1 MKGKRVKESKG
12 RIKPTI
18 RRSDVTRFYDLS
30 DDEFERLCRDL
41 HGKQKGISTCNLFGL
56 RRQVQKGVDHIADR
70 ESGDGK
76 EVGQSKCYT
85 VFGTGDLKS
94 AVEPFFTHLTY
105 WKEQNVR
112 RYILFVACD
121 VERTQVHE
129 EKENQRK
136 RFKAEGI
143 LFELWSGRDIER
155 HLQPHRDL
163 VEKYIDSRE
172 IQDKICGS
180 REPTIVLTEQYR
192 TLELNYEAV
201 STQRTVLA
209 DAFSEAKLQLVE
221 DLRETFRRGKR
232 IDAMQ
237 GMRRLFE
244 ESQDNWLSLNAFA
257 RGQILR
263 IMALYTL
270 NVEGDKENALVLI
283 ERARQENP
291 EGDDAVL
298 RAVLIYKRGDK
309 KMIENALEI
318 AQSSNSVEA
327 LNFQGSL
334 LIELDRY
341 EDTLNLLDNS
351 PLSAKGNSETYRL
364 RALAHLCLGNL
375 AEARAYIGS
384 AFKENPDWYPIRFTK
399 GLVDY
404 WTAYPPSTLR
414 LLNPLIP
421 APAPLD
427 LVKQDQESLNYLDS
441 AERSFYELE
450 SGQQI
455 SDDEKW
461 LISLWR
467 LAALS
472 MHPDRINEADERCL
486 VLLQTRPTDSL
497 LVRWVLS
504 RNFSVDR
511 NTLEG
516 SILEKINTTPEPERY
531 IDLVT
536 VLMGLLLEDGDY
548 HKAFGILNKYRNIF
562 EFAGHIDIWLYWRS
576 QTQIA
581 SGKKLSIA
589 NKTVS
594 QISNGQIRTQL
605 IAKILEIECRQKD
618 DWTPLFAHYESAY
631 NENANVLNLLEACR
645 LKAFMKDYRYVL
657 IKEEQLIDALGT
669 PAVVYLLANSA
680 WQAKEYKTCLKVI
693 ERCRT
698 FFSKAIL
705 PHDLRRLSVMCER
718 ELGFLPEALQEA
730 KDLVTTTGSTQ
741 NIIAL
746 MQVQLDYGNLAGIR
760 ECAQKLLG
768 KEDTLPTDLLN
779 AANIVQF
786 IDIDLAKAIFQKALQ
801 HDIEPNLVCM
811 AISLGH
817 RLGLESIIYPLNDR
831 IWNLARQGK
840 EAFRPVTLAQI
851 IELQKAHSEKV
862 QYVTSSY
869 DKGQIPIHLISDR
882 LNVPL
887 SRILHETLAQ
897 NESDPSPL
905 VRPPVFLR
913 FGNRHLRNIPK
924 MGDVDCQLYL
934 DVTALLVAT
943 HLELTDIL
951 ERIFPVLRISA
962 SIQHFLLS
970 EIQRLTHN
978 QPSRLDAQKQIKE
991 LVDFGII
998 QNTPSKEQAIDIGD
1012 SFYSSMGS
1020 DWMHSLLSAIDCG
1033 GFIVDFLPLH
1043 SHDIDMRPVS
1053 IPEKYSGLIV
1063 GIGEIIES
1071 LVHNHL
1077 ITDEQHR
1084 QLLKSGFYAVNSG
1097 NTVSYPNIGKNLFL
1111 MGGIAEAIASM
1122 GLLSKVCQHYRVF
1135 MGERETKSIN
1145 AEIEQEERNAT
1156 LRRWLDLL
1164 RERIRVGL
1172 EKGKYQVIKREETL
1186 GKTVAGEDT
1195 EPHGPFLSTLS
1206 DLLSLISRPSDIVW
1220 FDDRFL
1226 SSFSTN
1232 NNGAIIV
1239 GIVEVLGLLKA
1250 MAEINEDF
1258 YYEKLN
1264 QLRAANVR
1272 YIPLSKDELLYHI
1285 YRATVCNG
1293 ILIET
1298 KELSTIRRY
1307 WAACLLDK
1315 ERLRCKPLQPD
1326 EKHELGFLVWSG
1338 RAIQDAI
1345 TECWAG
1351 ERIANDLARV
1361 RSDWLFHNL
1370 YTGIY
1375 GCRHLLH
1382 DPNPASERF
1391 DLIGIDLGGM
1401 LTAAIGLRSNAME
1414 GMESPQ
1420 AGYLGWLKARL
1431 ITDQFKVNPDA
1442 VISTASLLE
1451 TTLLDL
1457 LSEEKGLS
1465 EKHKRVERSL
1475 INRFLL
1481 KMPPEILRELDR
1493 KPGFLEQFGVKY
1505 TSTVNL
1511 KDIEIKAADYWSAAA
1526 KASTGTPQFVF
1537 SAGVHPIKLQIKWVL
1552 DQFNCPSIVL
1562 MSVDDKL
1569 HLTNSDPALGVLWED
1584 VEVRLAALERSRNDL
1599 DCDDMA
1605 YHKMREDI
1613 TIIHAPLDRIEYMTT
1628 RRDSSYAFYCRSLL
1642 QKLIDRD
1649 SINQTELLPP
1659 SLESILI
1666 HFRVHKAELSDTF
1679 NSVDTYSRIAAR
1691 LLAECGLAEAI
1702 ERLSCV
1708 PVPIPNDV
1716 CSALYDLPV
1725 YDRTSLIVDVAE
1737 RWTSPVSML
1746 HLLKLSLQDSRH
1758 DEKQRGIALKTY
1770 SRLWEEKAG
1779 ANGFVEAFLKLIR
1792 WFEAEFSN
1800 WREFR
1805 DLPAQVRL
1813 FCLWAH
1819 SSRIC
1824 NIFGKAGADM
1834 EIIIHYLDSHV
1845 GGATHMV
1852 FYYDTAYSE
1861 DVLNPSHL
1869 SKAHF
1874 TCHALSNVLSEISD
1888 QDLSLLPVNA
1898 DVASLLRDFLEGK
1911 QASVLTLLRD
1921 TSLQQNCLNSLFG
1934 GDRGLLLTRIAGGEL
1949 AEPFLTSS
1957 LHQAAKKRVFGLR
1970 ENPYS
1975 ARDWI
1980 DLAAIVGDLP
1990 IYSDLRDDFLSV
2002 VEAINIEELYLSDRT
2017 SLSLSLPMICEQ
2029 IALFG
2034 SEDLFQKIKDHIV
2047 RLTVLV
2053 ERDRSRNSREADNEQ
2068 PNIDTILIFLL
2079 NGIYIMSRRWSSPLE
2094 SSLFFSETMEHILRG
2109 SPRLCQLIYY
2119 PLRLFAAQLPASQ
2132 MHGIWKLV
2140 LISRAMVDRVGGD

>member
-1 MKGKRVKESKG
+1 
-12 RIKPTI
+12 
-18 RRSDVTRFYDLS
+18 
-30 DDEFERLCRDL
+30 
-41 HGKQKGISTCNLFGL
+41 
-56 RRQVQKGVDHIADR
+56 
-70 ESGDGK
+70 
-76 EVGQSKCYT
+76 
-85 VFGTGDLKS
+85 
-94 AVEPFFTHLTY
+94 
-105 WKEQNVR
+105 
-112 RYILFVACD
+112 
-121 VERTQVHE
+121 
-129 EKENQRK
+129 
-136 RFKAEGI
+136 
-143 LFELWSGRDIER
+143 
-155 HLQPHRDL
+155 
-163 VEKYIDSRE
+163 
-172 IQDKICGS
+172 
-180 REPTIVLTEQYR
+180 
-192 TLELNYEAV
+192 
-201 STQRTVLA
+201 
-209 DAFSEAKLQLVE
+209 
-221 DLRETFRRGKR
+221 
-232 IDAMQ
+232 
-237 GMRRLFE
+237 
-244 ESQDNWLSLNAFA
+244 
-257 RGQILR
+257 
-263 IMALYTL
+263 
-270 NVEGDKENALVLI
+270 
-283 ERARQENP
+283 
-291 EGDDAVL
+291 
-298 RAVLIYKRGDK
+298 
-309 KMIENALEI
+309 
-318 AQSSNSVEA
+318 
-327 LNFQGSL
+327 
-334 LIELDRY
+334 
-341 EDTLNLLDNS
+341 
-351 PLSAKGNSETYRL
+351 
-364 RALAHLCLGNL
+364 
-375 AEARAYIGS
+375 
-384 AFKENPDWYPIRFTK
+384 
-399 GLVDY
+399 LVDY
-404 WTAYPPSTLR
+404 WTAYPPLTLR

-421 APAPLD
+421 APALFD
-427 LVKQDQESLNYLDS
+427 LVKRDQDSLNCLDS

-450 SGQQI
+450 SSQQI

-461 LISLWR
+461 RISMWR

-472 MHPDRINEADERCL
+472 MYPDRFDEAEKSCL
-486 VLLQTRPTDSL
+486 VLLQKRPTDSL
-497 LVRWVLS
+497 LIRWALS

-511 NTLEG
+511 NTLKER
-516 SILEKINTTPEPERY
+516 IIEEIDTTSEPEKDL
-531 IDLVT
+531 DLVT
-536 VLMGLLLEDGDY
+536 VLIGLLLEDGDY
-548 HKAFGILNKYRNIF
+548 HKAFGILDKYRKFF
-562 EFAGHIDIWLYWRS
+562 ELAGHLDIWLYWRG
-576 QTQIA
+576 QTLIA
-581 SGKKLSIA
+581 SGKKLGIA
-589 NKTVS
+589 KKTVS
-594 QISNGQIRTQL
+594 QISDGQIRTQL
-605 IAKILEIECRQKD
+605 LAKLLEIECRQKN

-631 NENANVLNLLEACR
+631 RKNGNVLNLLEACR

-669 PAVVYLLANSA
+669 PAVVYLIADSA

-698 FFSKAIL
+698 LFPKGVL
-705 PHDLRRLSVMCER
+705 PHDLRRLSVICER
-718 ELGFLPEALQEA
+718 ELGFLPEALQEVE
-730 KDLVTTTGSTQ
+730 DLVATTGSTRD
-741 NIIAL
+741 IVTL
-746 MQVQLDYGNLAGIR
+746 MQIQLDYGDLTGIR
-760 ECAQKLLG
+760 ECARKLVG
-768 KEDTLPTDLLN
+768 KDDALPVDLLN

-786 IDIDLAKAIFQKALQ
+786 IDIGLAKVIFQKALQ
-801 HDIEPNLVCM
+801 HDIELDLTWMTIN
-811 AISLGH
+811 LGH
-817 RLGLESIIYPLNDR
+817 RLGLESKVYPLYDR
-831 IWNLARQGK
+831 MRDLVRQGK

-869 DKGQIPIHLISDR
+869 DKGQIPIHLVSDQ
-882 LNVPL
+882 LNAPL
-887 SRILHETLAQ
+887 SRIFHEILSQ
-897 NESDPSPL
+897 NERNPSPL
-905 VRPPVFLR
+905 VQPPVFLR
-913 FGNRHLRNIPK
+913 FGNRHLQNIPK
-924 MGDVDCQLYL
+924 IDGIDCQLYL
-934 DVTALLVAT
+934 DITALLVTT
-943 HLELTDIL
+943 HLELIDIL
-951 ERIFPVLRISA
+951 ERVFPVLRIPA
-962 SIQHFLLS
+962 STQHFLLN

-978 QPSRLDAQKQIKE
+978 QPSRLDAQRQIKE
-991 LVDFGII
+991 LVDFGVI
-998 QNTPSKEQAIDIGD
+998 QITPSKEQAIDIGD
-1012 SFYSSMGS
+1012 PFHSSMGS
-1020 DWMHSLLSAIDCG
+1020 DWMRSLLAAMDCG
-1033 GFIVDFLPLH
+1033 GFVIDFLPLH
-1043 SHDIDMRPVS
+1043 SHDIGMKRVS
-1053 IPEKYSGLIV
+1053 IPEKYSSLIT
-1063 GIGEIIES
+1063 GIREIIES
-1071 LVHNHL
+1071 LARNHL
-1077 ITDEQHR
+1077 ITDEQYR
-1084 QLLKSGFYAVNSG
+1084 QLLESGFCAVKSGDAVSC
-1097 NTVSYPNIGKNLFL
+1097 PNIGENLFL
-1111 MGGIAEAIASM
+1111 MGGIAEAIANT

-1135 MGERETKSIN
+1135 MDEGEAKSVN
-1145 AEIEQEERNAT
+1145 AEIEQEERSAT

-1172 EKGKYQVIKREETL
+1172 EEGKYQVIKREETL
-1186 GKTVAGEDT
+1186 SKTVGEGT
-1195 EPHGPFLSTLS
+1195 EPHSPSLSVLS

-1220 FDDRFL
+1220 YDDRCL

-1239 GIVEVLGLLKA
+1239 GIVEILGFLKA
-1250 MAEINEDF
+1250 KAEINKDF
-1258 YYEKLN
+1258 YHEKLN

-1272 YIPLSKDELLYHI
+1272 YIPLSKEELLYHI
-1285 YRATVCNG
+1285 YRAAVRDG

-1298 KELSTIRRY
+1298 KELSIIRRY

-1315 ERLRCKPLQPD
+1315 EQLRCRPQQPD

-1338 RAIQDAI
+1338 RAIHDAI
-1345 TECWAG
+1345 IECWADD
-1351 ERIANDLARV
+1351 RIVNDLARA

-1401 LTAAIGLRSNAME
+1401 LTAAIGLQSNAME
-1414 GMESPQ
+1414 GVESHQ

-1457 LSEEKGLS
+1457 LSEEKGLP

-1475 INRFLL
+1475 INTFLL
-1481 KMPPEILRELDR
+1481 KIPPEVLRELDR
-1493 KPGFLEQFGVKY
+1493 KPGFLERFGVKY
-1505 TSTVNL
+1505 TRTVNL
-1511 KDIEIKAADYWSAAA
+1511 KDIVIKAEDYWSTAA
-1526 KASTGTPQFVF
+1526 KASTGTPQSVF
-1537 SAGVHPIKLQIKWVL
+1537 SAGVHPIKLQVKWVL
-1552 DQFNCPSIVL
+1552 DQFNYPSIVL

-1679 NSVDTYSRIAAR
+1679 NSVDTYSRIAVR

-1737 RWTSPVSML
+1737 KWTSPVSML

-1779 ANGFVEAFLKLIR
+1779 AKGFVEAFLKLIR

-1834 EIIIHYLDSHV
+1834 ETIIHYLDSHV

-1869 SKAHF
+1869 SREHF
-1874 TCHALSNVLSEISD
+1874 TCHALPNVLSEISD
-1888 QDLSLLPVNA
+1888 LDLNLLPVNA
-1898 DVASLLRDFLEGK
+1898 DVTKLLRDFLEGK
-1911 QASVLTLLRD
+1911 RVSALTLLRD
-1921 TSLQQNCLNSLFG
+1921 TSLQQNCLNSFFG
-1934 GDRGLLLTRIAGGEL
+1934 GDRGLLLTRVVGGEL
-1949 AEPFLTSS
+1949 AELFLTSS
-1957 LHQAAKKRVFGLR
+1957 LHQTARKRVSGLR

-1975 ARDWI
+1975 TRDWM

-1990 IYSDLRDDFLSV
+1990 IYDDLRDDFLSV
-2002 VEAINIEELYLSDRT
+2002 VEAINIEEFYSSDRT

-2034 SEDLFQKIKDHIV
+2034 SEDLFQKIKDRIV
-2047 RLTVLV
+2047 RLTALV
-2053 ERDRSRNSREADNEQ
+2053 ERDSARNSREANNEQ
-2068 PNIDTILIFLL
+2068 PNTDAILMFLV
-2079 NGIYIMSRRWSSPLE
+2079 NGIYIMSRRWSSQLE
-2094 SSLFFSETMEHILRG
+2094 SSMFFSETMEHILRG

-2119 PLRLFAAQLPASQ
+2119 PLRILAAQLPASQ

-2140 LISRAMVDRVGGD
+2140 LISRAMVDRVGDD